1 MKPIYYTPVVSKENI
16 IEKCDGWLELFKE
29 AYKVYKEL
37 ATYPAWIKC
46 KVFPKIRTL
55 DFYYSGGPE
64 GKGIE
69 LVLDD
74 VVSSVEFNAADSNKD
89 IFNYV
94 IASVVDYYLKEEKN
108 NEQIDIST
116 FDWDLY
122 TEKRESEENFITSI
136 LMLGTCKDWNCTK
149 KIVLEVIDNHNLG
162 KSSEELL
169 ISLKNRIKDQKLI
182 FSFDGTI
189 ANSKSRYLFTKEKLD
204 KEKEN
209 SAKVLKKTTDN

>member
-1 MKPIYYTPVVSKENI
+1 M
-16 IEKCDGWLELFKE
+16 
-29 AYKVYKEL
+29 
-37 ATYPAWIKC
+37 
-46 KVFPKIRTL
+46 FPKIRTC
-55 DFYYSGGPE
+55 DFCYLGGPE
-64 GKGIE
+64 GKAIE

-74 VVSSVEFNAADSNKD
+74 VDSLVEFYAADSNKD

-108 NEQIDIST
+108 SEQIDIST

-122 TEKRESEENFITSI
+122 TEKKSNETEENRLTSI
-136 LMLGTCKDWNCTK
+136 LMLGICKDWNCTE

-169 ISLKNRIKDQKLI
+169 ISLKDRIKDQKLI

-189 ANSKSRYLFTKEKLD
+189 ANSKFRYLFTKEKLD

-209 SAKVLKKTTDN
+209 DAKVLKITTDN